1 MLLHGKYSA
10 NIGKSADVVTGID
23 VVPVTHTWNKKF
35 PIGSLWIDSD
45 AVDYDLLCF
54 AYFVLILENIDDG
67 LIKVLHENGHVGLMS
82 KYSLIANYRRI
93 EVLLHDS

>member
-1 MLLHGKYSA
+1 MNSLGYSA
-10 NIGKSADVVTGID
+10 
-23 VVPVTHTWNKKF
+23 HTWNKKF

-67 LIKVLHENGHVGLMS
+67 LIKVLHANGLVFDYPEIYIRSFWIL
-82 KYSLIANYRRI
+82 A
-93 EVLLHDS
+93 